1 MMNKYIYTILFWI
14 VLHSISLCQITM
26 PSFQAISSTSS
37 IKFNALVSSIEE
49 GSEGTIS
56 VKAVGMTNGTYYWTI
71 EHITSSSTD
80 FVANSGSFNVS
91 GKQGSFKIEINN
103 DENGADATDIET
115 YQLAIRKGSIS
126 GPIVAISNEVSLLNL
141 PQIVEF
147 DLMNAPSVGSTWTDA
162 TSGVTATIAKTADAN
177 NAWTTTATY
186 GGGITFDENS
196 KGYIEIPG
204 VNTADNSFTISIAG
218 DFSYHP
224 NHYAVFYDGSSLDR
238 TTYNIWANIWG
249 ELFVG
254 TGQESKYAS
263 TPSQSGKINL
273 TGVSWWD
280 FVYDGTSVKTYRDGN
295 LILSGTLGSANLG
308 WRSKLRFA
316 NEYNI
321 PGNSMLGTWYRIK
334 YNKTPLD
341 QAAVSTQFNAVRS
354 TYGGLTG
361 SIQFNGSNQYLQYPG
376 AMGVPVCW
384 SNNFTMEMWVY
395 PTKSIGQQTFVS
407 NLYST
412 NGIYFGTGNDL
423 YPIVNIDGSTT
434 GQLTSTIPLTL
445 NAWNH
450 VALTRQSGGNW
461 NIYVNGSQGA
471 SGTITGLVG
480 CYQTFQ
486 FGGQGARY
494 FQGYMSNIR
503 FINNGSNTSACL
515 YTGATYTVPTSPLI
529 RLADTQIL
537 LNTINGGRFLYDA
550 SANGYV
556 FSNVGTATSSSQNPF

>member
-1 MMNKYIYTILFWI
+1 MKKIISTLSIILFI
-14 VLHSISLCQITM
+14 QSILSGQVTL

-80 FVANSGSFNVS
+80 FVANSGSFIVS
-91 GKQGSFKIEINN
+91 GKQGSFTIEIAN
-103 DENGADATDIET
+103 DENGIDATDIET
-115 YQLAIRKGSIS
+115 YKLAIRKSSIT
-126 GPIVAISNEVSLLNL
+126 GPIIAISNEVSVVNL

-147 DLMNAPSVGSTWTDA
+147 DLMNAPSVGSAWTDA
-162 TSGVTATIAKTADAN
+162 TSGVTATIAKTAAGN

-218 DFSYHP
+218 DFQDAD
-224 NHYAVFYDGSSLDR
+224 NGHYTPFYDGSVLNRS
-238 TTYNIWANIWG
+238 TSNIWANVWG
-249 ELFVG
+249 ELRVG
-254 TGQESKYAS
+254 TEVSTITAS
-263 TPSQSGKINL
+263 TPYQSRKINL
-273 TGVSWWD
+273 SGVSWWD
-280 FVYDGTSVKTYRDGN
+280 FVYDGTSIKTYRDGN

-361 SIQFNGSNQYLQYPG
+361 SIQFNGTSQYLQYPG

-395 PTKSIGQQTFVS
+395 PTKSTGQQTFVS
-407 NLYST
+407 NLYGT

-434 GQLTSTIPLTL
+434 GQLTSNIPLTL

-461 NIYVNGSQGA
+461 NIYVNGNQGA
-471 SGTITGLVG
+471 SGTITGLVP

-503 FINNGSNTSACL
+503 FINNNLNTSACL

-537 LNTINGGRFLYDA
+537 LNTIYGGRFLYDA
-550 SANGYV
+550 SSNGYS
-556 FSNVGTATSSSQNPF
+556 FTNQGAALSSSINPF

>member
-1 MMNKYIYTILFWI
+1 MQSILSGQ
-14 VLHSISLCQITM
+14 VSL

-37 IKFNALVSSIEE
+37 IKFNALVASIEE
-49 GSEGTIS
+49 GSEGSITVNAS
-56 VKAVGMTNGTYYWTI
+56 GMTNGTYYWTI
-71 EHITSSSTD
+71 EHITTSSAD

-91 GKQGSFKIEINN
+91 SKQGSFTIEIAN
-103 DENGADATDIET
+103 DENGIDATDIET
-115 YQLAIRKGSIS
+115 YKLAIRKTSIT
-126 GPIVAISNEVSLLNL
+126 GPMIAISNEVSVVNL

-162 TSGVTATIAKTADAN
+162 TSGVTATIAKTAAAN
-177 NAWTTTATY
+177 NVWTTTATY

-218 DFSYHP
+218 DFQDAD
-224 NHYAVFYDGSSLDR
+224 NRHYTPFYDGSVLNRS
-238 TTYNIWANIWG
+238 TSNIWANVWG
-249 ELFVG
+249 ELGVG
-254 TGQESKYAS
+254 TEVRTITAS
-263 TPSQSGKINL
+263 TPSQRGKINL
-273 TGVSWWD
+273 SGISWWD

-295 LILSGTLGSANLG
+295 LIVSGTLASSNLG

-316 NEYNI
+316 NEYNQT
-321 PGNSMLGTWYRIK
+321 GNAMLGTWYRIK
-334 YNKTPLD
+334 YNKTQLD
-341 QAAVSTQFNAVRS
+341 QAAISTQFNAVRS

-361 SIQFNGSNQYLQYPG
+361 SIQFNGTNQYLQYSG

-395 PTKSIGQQTFVS
+395 PTKSSGQQTFVS
-407 NLYST
+407 NLEST
-412 NGIYFGTGNDL
+412 TGIYFGTGDNL
-423 YPIVNIDGSTT
+423 YPIANIDGSTT
-434 GQLTSTIPLTL
+434 GQLTSSIPLTL

-461 NIYVNGSQGA
+461 NIYVNGNQGA

-480 CYQTFQ
+480 CHQTFR

-503 FINNGSNTSACL
+503 FINNQSNTSACL

-556 FSNVGTATSSSQNPF
+556 FSNVGTALSSSVNPF